1 MVPAATQLPRPDVAG
16 NRFLGD
22 YAMRILIADDH
33 AVVRRGL
40 KEILASEHDMDVVG
54 EAKNGDE
61 ALELVRKL
69 DWDVAVLDFS
79 MPGRSGVELI
89 KEIKRRHPGRPV
101 LVLSMLPEEAHAAQV
116 FKAGGAGYINK
127 ESAGEEL
134 TAAIRKVANGGKYVS
149 ANFAEKLATDLA
161 PGAEKPLHESL
172 SDREYRVMWLLAS
185 GKQINQIAAEMFLS
199 PSTIS
204 TYRARI
210 LKKLKLTDNA
220 ALVRYAVK
228 QQLV

>member
-1 MVPAATQLPRPDVAG
+1 
-16 NRFLGD
+16 
-22 YAMRILIADDH
+22 MRILIADDH
-33 AVVRRGL
+33 PVVRRGL

>member
-1 MVPAATQLPRPDVAG
+1 
-16 NRFLGD
+16 
-22 YAMRILIADDH
+22 MRILIADDH

-116 FKAGGAGYINK
+116 FKAGGSGYINK

-161 PGAEKPLHESL
+161 PDAEKPLHESL

>member
-1 MVPAATQLPRPDVAG
+1 
-16 NRFLGD
+16 
-22 YAMRILIADDH
+22 MRILIADDH

-54 EAKNGDE
+54 EAKDGDE

-89 KEIKRRHPGRPV
+89 KEIKRRHPDRPV

-116 FKAGGAGYINK
+116 FKAGGSGYINK

-161 PGAEKPLHESL
+161 PDAEKPLHESL

-199 PSTIS
+199 PSTVS

-228 QQLV
+228 QQLI

>member
-1 MVPAATQLPRPDVAG
+1 
-16 NRFLGD
+16 
-22 YAMRILIADDH
+22 MRILIADDH

-89 KEIKRRHPGRPV
+89 KEIKRRHPDRPV

-116 FKAGGAGYINK
+116 FKAGGSGYINK

-161 PGAEKPLHESL
+161 PDAEKPLHESL

-185 GKQINQIAAEMFLS
+185 GRQINQIASEMFLS

>member
-1 MVPAATQLPRPDVAG
+1 
-16 NRFLGD
+16 
-22 YAMRILIADDH
+22 MRILIADDH

-40 KEILASEHDMDVVG
+40 KEILASEHDMEVVG

-116 FKAGGAGYINK
+116 FKAGGSGYINK

-161 PGAEKPLHESL
+161 PDAEKPLHESL

-210 LKKLKLTDNA
+210 LKKLKLSDNA
-220 ALVRYAVK
+220 GLVRYAVK
-228 QQLV
+228 QQLI

>member
-1 MVPAATQLPRPDVAG
+1 
-16 NRFLGD
+16 
-22 YAMRILIADDH
+22 MRILIADDH

-40 KEILASEHDMDVVG
+40 KEILASEHDMEVVG

-89 KEIKRRHPGRPV
+89 KEIKRRHPDRPV

-116 FKAGGAGYINK
+116 FKAGGSGYINK

-161 PGAEKPLHESL
+161 PDAEKPLHESL

-185 GKQINQIAAEMFLS
+185 GKQINQIAGEMFLS

-210 LKKLKLTDNA
+210 LKKLKLSDNA
-220 ALVRYAVK
+220 GLVRYAVK
-228 QQLV
+228 QQLI

>member
-1 MVPAATQLPRPDVAG
+1 M
-16 NRFLGD
+16 
-22 YAMRILIADDH
+22 
-33 AVVRRGL
+33 
-40 KEILASEHDMDVVG
+40 EVVG
-54 EAKNGDE
+54 EAKNGHE

-79 MPGRSGVELI
+79 MPGRGGVELI
-89 KEIKRRHPGRPV
+89 KEIKRQYPGRPV

-127 ESAGEEL
+127 ESASEEL
-134 TAAIRKVANGGKYVS
+134 TAAIRKVVSGGKYVS
-149 ANFAEKLATDLA
+149 AAFAEKLATELSPD
-161 PGAEKPLHESL
+161 AEKPLHDSL

-185 GKQINQIAAEMFLS
+185 GKQINEIATDMFLS

-210 LKKLKLTDNA
+210 LKKLRLTDNA

-228 QQLV
+228 HQLV

>member
-1 MVPAATQLPRPDVAG
+1 
-16 NRFLGD
+16 
-22 YAMRILIADDH
+22 MRIIIADDH

-54 EAKNGDE
+54 EAKDGDE

-69 DWDVAVLDFS
+69 DWDVAVLDFP

-89 KEIKRRHPGRPV
+89 KEIKRRHPDRPV

-116 FKAGGAGYINK
+116 FKAGGSGYINK

-161 PGAEKPLHESL
+161 PDAEKPLHESL

-199 PSTIS
+199 PSTVS

-228 QQLV
+228 QQLI

>member
-1 MVPAATQLPRPDVAG
+1 
-16 NRFLGD
+16 
-22 YAMRILIADDH
+22 MRILIADDH

-40 KEILASEHDMDVVG
+40 KEILASERDMEVVG
-54 EAKNGDE
+54 EAKDGDE
-61 ALELVRKL
+61 ALELVRTL

-116 FKAGGAGYINK
+116 FKAGGSGYINK

-149 ANFAEKLATDLA
+149 ANFAEKLTTDLA
-161 PGAEKPLHESL
+161 PDAEKPLHESL

-220 ALVRYAVK
+220 GLVRYAVK
-228 QQLV
+228 QQLI

>member
-1 MVPAATQLPRPDVAG
+1 
-16 NRFLGD
+16 
-22 YAMRILIADDH
+22 MRILIADDH

-40 KEILASEHDMDVVG
+40 KEILASEDDMEVVG

-61 ALELVRKL
+61 ALELVRTL

-101 LVLSMLPEEAHAAQV
+101 LVLSVLPEEAHAAQV

-149 ANFAEKLATDLA
+149 AAFAEKLATDLA
-161 PGAEKPLHESL
+161 PNAENPCTSL
-172 SDREYRVMWLLAS
+172 FPTAS
-185 GKQINQIAAEMFLS
+185 TG
-199 PSTIS
+199 
-204 TYRARI
+204 
-210 LKKLKLTDNA
+210 
-220 ALVRYAVK
+220 
-228 QQLV
+228 

>member
-1 MVPAATQLPRPDVAG
+1 
-16 NRFLGD
+16 
-22 YAMRILIADDH
+22 MRILIADDH

-89 KEIKRRHPGRPV
+89 KEIKRRYPGRPV

-116 FKAGGAGYINK
+116 FKAGGSGYINK

-161 PGAEKPLHESL
+161 PDAEKPLHESL

-228 QQLV
+228 QQLI

>member
-1 MVPAATQLPRPDVAG
+1 
-16 NRFLGD
+16 
-22 YAMRILIADDH
+22 MRILIADDH

-40 KEILASEHDMDVVG
+40 KEILASEHDMEVVG
-54 EAKNGDE
+54 EARNGDE
-61 ALELVRKL
+61 ALELVRKV

-116 FKAGGAGYINK
+116 FKAGGSGYINK

-161 PGAEKPLHESL
+161 PDAEKPLHESL

-228 QQLV
+228 QQLI

>member
-1 MVPAATQLPRPDVAG
+1 
-16 NRFLGD
+16 
-22 YAMRILIADDH
+22 MRILIADDH

-40 KEILASEHDMDVVG
+40 KEILASEPDMDLVG
-54 EAKNGDE
+54 EAKNGEE
-61 ALELVRKL
+61 ALDLVRRL
-69 DWDVAVLDFS
+69 DWDVAILDFS

-89 KEIKRRHPGRPV
+89 KEVKRQHPGRPV
-101 LVLSMLPEEAHAAQV
+101 LVLSMLSEDAHAAQV
-116 FKAGGAGYINK
+116 FKAGGSGYINK

-149 ANFAEKLATDLA
+149 ASFAEKLATGLV
-161 PGAEKPLHESL
+161 PGADKPLHESL

-185 GKQINQIAAEMFLS
+185 GRPINQIATEMFLS
-199 PSTIS
+199 PSTVS

-228 QQLV
+228 QQLI

>member
-1 MVPAATQLPRPDVAG
+1 
-16 NRFLGD
+16 
-22 YAMRILIADDH
+22 MRILIADDH

-40 KEILASEHDMDVVG
+40 KEILASEPDMDLVG
-54 EAKNGDE
+54 EAKNGE
-61 ALELVRKL
+61 ETLELVRKL
-69 DWDVAVLDFS
+69 DWDVAILDFS

-89 KEIKRRHPGRPV
+89 KEVKRQHPGRPV
-101 LVLSMLPEEAHAAQV
+101 LVLSMLSEDAHAAQV
-116 FKAGGAGYINK
+116 FKAGGSGYINK

-149 ANFAEKLATDLA
+149 ANFAEKLAMGLA

-185 GKQINQIAAEMFLS
+185 GRQINQIAAEMFLS
-199 PSTIS
+199 PSTVS

>member
-1 MVPAATQLPRPDVAG
+1 
-16 NRFLGD
+16 
-22 YAMRILIADDH
+22 MRIIIADDH

-116 FKAGGAGYINK
+116 FKAGGSGYINK

-161 PGAEKPLHESL
+161 PDAEKPLHESL

-185 GKQINQIAAEMFLS
+185 GKQINQIASEMFLS

-220 ALVRYAVK
+220 GLVRYAVK
-228 QQLV
+228 QQLI

>member
-1 MVPAATQLPRPDVAG
+1 MSWEIVSR
-16 NRFLGD
+16 GD

-89 KEIKRRHPGRPV
+89 KEIKRRHPGLEKSRR
-101 LVLSMLPEEAHAAQV
+101 SEEHTS
-116 FKAGGAGYINK
+116 
-127 ESAGEEL
+127 E
-134 TAAIRKVANGGKYVS
+134 
-149 ANFAEKLATDLA
+149 
-161 PGAEKPLHESL
+161 
-172 SDREYRVMWLLAS
+172 
-185 GKQINQIAAEMFLS
+185 
-199 PSTIS
+199 
-204 TYRARI
+204 
-210 LKKLKLTDNA
+210 
-220 ALVRYAVK
+220 
-228 QQLV
+228 

>member
-1 MVPAATQLPRPDVAG
+1 
-16 NRFLGD
+16 
-22 YAMRILIADDH
+22 MRILIADDH

-40 KEILASEHDMDVVG
+40 KEILASEHDMEVVG

-101 LVLSMLPEEAHAAQV
+101 LVLSMLPEEAHAALV
-116 FKAGGAGYINK
+116 FKAGGSGYINK

-161 PGAEKPLHESL
+161 PDAEKPLHESL

-228 QQLV
+228 QQLI

>member
-1 MVPAATQLPRPDVAG
+1 
-16 NRFLGD
+16 
-22 YAMRILIADDH
+22 MRILIADDH

-40 KEILASEHDMDVVG
+40 KEILASEPDMDVVG

-61 ALELVRKL
+61 ALELVRTVE
-69 DWDVAVLDFS
+69 WDVAILDFS

-89 KEIKRRHPGRPV
+89 KEIKRRHPDRPV

-134 TAAIRKVANGGKYVS
+134 MAAIRKVANGGKYVS

-199 PSTIS
+199 PSTVS

-228 QQLV
+228 HQLI

>member
-1 MVPAATQLPRPDVAG
+1 
-16 NRFLGD
+16 
-22 YAMRILIADDH
+22 MRILIADDH

-40 KEILASEHDMDVVG
+40 KEILASEDDMDVVG

-89 KEIKRRHPGRPV
+89 KEIKRRHPSRPI

-116 FKAGGAGYINK
+116 FKAGGSGYINK

-161 PGAEKPLHESL
+161 PDAEKPLHESL

-199 PSTIS
+199 PSTVS

-220 ALVRYAVK
+220 GLVRYAVK
-228 QQLV
+228 QQLI

>member
-1 MVPAATQLPRPDVAG
+1 
-16 NRFLGD
+16 
-22 YAMRILIADDH
+22 MRILIADDH

-40 KEILASEHDMDVVG
+40 REILASEHDMDVVG

-101 LVLSMLPEEAHAAQV
+101 L
-116 FKAGGAGYINK
+116 
-127 ESAGEEL
+127 
-134 TAAIRKVANGGKYVS
+134 
-149 ANFAEKLATDLA
+149 DL
-161 PGAEKPLHESL
+161 
-172 SDREYRVMWLLAS
+172 RM
-185 GKQINQIAAEMFLS
+185 
-199 PSTIS
+199 
-204 TYRARI
+204 

-228 QQLV
+228 QQLI

>member
-1 MVPAATQLPRPDVAG
+1 
-16 NRFLGD
+16 
-22 YAMRILIADDH
+22 MRILIADDH

-40 KEILASEHDMDVVG
+40 KEILASEPDMDVVG

-69 DWDVAVLDFS
+69 EWDVAILDFS

-89 KEIKRRHPGRPV
+89 KEIKRRHPDRPV

-199 PSTIS
+199 PSTVS

-228 QQLV
+228 HQLI

>member
-1 MVPAATQLPRPDVAG
+1 
-16 NRFLGD
+16 
-22 YAMRILIADDH
+22 MRIIIADDH

-40 KEILASEHDMDVVG
+40 REILASEHDMDVVG
-54 EAKNGDE
+54 EARNGDE
-61 ALELVRKL
+61 ALELVRKV

-116 FKAGGAGYINK
+116 FKAGGSGYINK

-161 PGAEKPLHESL
+161 PDAEKPLHESL

-185 GKQINQIAAEMFLS
+185 GKQINQIAEEMFLS

-228 QQLV
+228 QQLI

>member
-1 MVPAATQLPRPDVAG
+1 
-16 NRFLGD
+16 
-22 YAMRILIADDH
+22 MRILIADDH

-40 KEILASEHDMDVVG
+40 KEILASEDDMEVVG

-61 ALELVRKL
+61 ALELVRTL

-101 LVLSMLPEEAHAAQV
+101 LVLSVLPEEAHAAQV

-149 ANFAEKLATDLA
+149 AAFAEKLATDLA
-161 PGAEKPLHESL
+161 PNAEKPLHESL
-172 SDREYRVMWLLAS
+172 SDREYRVMWLLAG

-199 PSTIS
+199 PSTVS

-210 LKKLKLTDNA
+210 LKKLALTDNA

-228 QQLV
+228 HQLI

>member
-1 MVPAATQLPRPDVAG
+1 
-16 NRFLGD
+16 
-22 YAMRILIADDH
+22 MRILIADDH

-40 KEILASEHDMDVVG
+40 REILASEHDMEVVG

-116 FKAGGAGYINK
+116 FKAGGSGYINK

-161 PGAEKPLHESL
+161 PDAEKPLHESL

-210 LKKLKLTDNA
+210 LKKLKLSDNA
-220 ALVRYAVK
+220 GLVRYAVK
-228 QQLV
+228 QQLI

>member
-1 MVPAATQLPRPDVAG
+1 MK
-16 NRFLGD
+16 
-22 YAMRILIADDH
+22 ILIADDH

-40 KEILASEHDMDVVG
+40 VEILASEHDMEVVG
-54 EAKNGDE
+54 QAKNGDE

-79 MPGRSGVELI
+79 MPGRSGIELI

-116 FKAGGAGYINK
+116 FKAGGSGYINK

-161 PGAEKPLHESL
+161 PDAEKPLHESL
-172 SDREYRVMWLLAS
+172 SDREYRVMWMLAS

-228 QQLV
+228 QQLI

>member
-1 MVPAATQLPRPDVAG
+1 
-16 NRFLGD
+16 
-22 YAMRILIADDH
+22 MRILIADDH

-40 KEILASEHDMDVVG
+40 KEILASEHDMEVVG

-61 ALELVRKL
+61 ALELVRKV

-89 KEIKRRHPGRPV
+89 KEIKRRYPGRPV

-116 FKAGGAGYINK
+116 FKAGGSGYINK

-161 PGAEKPLHESL
+161 PDAEKPLHESL

-185 GKQINQIAAEMFLS
+185 GKQINQIATEMFLS

-228 QQLV
+228 QQLI

>member
-1 MVPAATQLPRPDVAG
+1 
-16 NRFLGD
+16 
-22 YAMRILIADDH
+22 MRIIIADDN

-54 EAKNGDE
+54 EAKDGDE

-89 KEIKRRHPGRPV
+89 KEIKRRHPSRPV

-116 FKAGGAGYINK
+116 FKAGGSGYINK

-161 PGAEKPLHESL
+161 PDAEKPLHESL